1 MALRKLAALVPVVA
15 VLAIAGPVAGASA
28 ETTAATGSP
37 GAMIPCYPYP
47 AFCGPGGT
55 PWLQY
60 FGSQLGFPTAPAF
73 GSGPVQLP
81 AISLPAIPVP

>member
-15 VLAIAGPVAGASA
+15 VLAIAGPVAGATA
-28 ETTAATGSP
+28 ATTAATGSP
-37 GAMIPCYPYP
+37 GAAIPCYPYP

-60 FGSQLGFPTAPAF
+60 FGSQLGFPTTPAF
-73 GSGPVQLP
+73 GSAPGQLP
-81 AISLPAIPVP
+81 AIPLAAIPVP